1 MDLSELH
8 VFQTVAR
15 EKSFSR
21 AAERL
26 YRTQPAISMSVR
38 KLEQWVGEPLF
49 VRGSRA
55 GRLTDAGEL
64 LLDYAERLLNL
75 REQARHGIEDLRGL
89 TRGRLSLGVN
99 ESSIHALLPVFARY
113 RRAYP
118 DIRISVVR
126 TFSREIPSAL
136 LNYKLDLGVISYV
149 PRESKL
155 VATPFFRDKLTLV
168 VNPKHRLA
176 RRKVVDIGDL
186 GKEVFIA
193 HIVDSQHRWKV
204 IQLFER
210 HRVPLNRE
218 VELPT
223 IESIKRFVE
232 MEMGVAIVPA
242 MCVKHEVG
250 LGRLAELRVRQLN
263 IPRRLYMVY
272 RRRDNLSHA
281 ASALLQMLRKPGAK
295 ENHAIANERAARA
308 ASSTRLDGARIRDPY
323 PDKDA

>member
-1 MDLSELH
+1 MDLNELQ

-26 YRTQPAISMSVR
+26 FRTQPAISMSVR
-38 KLEQWVGEPLF
+38 KLEEWVGEPLF

-55 GRLTDAGEL
+55 GRLTDAGDL
-64 LLDYAERLLNL
+64 LLEYAERMLNMK
-75 REQARHGIEDLRGL
+75 EQARHSLEDLRGL
-89 TRGRLSLGVN
+89 TRGKLSLGVN

-113 RRAYP
+113 RRAHP

-126 TFSREIPSAL
+126 TSSHEIPAAI

-149 PRESKL
+149 PEESKL
-155 VATPFFRDKLTLV
+155 IATPFFRDKLALV
-168 VNPKHRLA
+168 VNPRHHLA
-176 RRKVVDIGDL
+176 KSKVVDISDL

-204 IQLFER
+204 IQLFEK
-210 HRVPLNRE
+210 HRVALNRE

-232 MEMGVAIVPA
+232 MGLGVAIVPQ
-242 MCVKHEVG
+242 MCVKHEVSLG
-250 LGRLAELRVRQLN
+250 LLAELRIKQLN
-263 IPRRLYMVY
+263 IPRRLYLVY
-272 RRRDNLSHA
+272 RRRDKLSHA
-281 ASALLQMLRKPGAK
+281 ASALLQLLRQPAPGK
-295 ENHAIANERAARA
+295 KIPTTIEN
-308 ASSTRLDGARIRDPY
+308 
-323 PDKDA
+323 